1 MSADKKPMQS
11 KKFAAFLISNV
22 GWMVFLF
29 YFVSTHEKSM
39 DHYVFMVLMTSII
52 TNGFLQLGYVLGQA
66 AVDKYAMTMQKALG
80 SETQPGASEKKTQGS
95 SDV

>member
-11 KKFAAFLISNV
+11 KKFAAFLISNI
-22 GWMVFLF
+22 GWMIFLF

-39 DHYVFMVLMTSII
+39 DHYVFMVLMTCIV

-66 AVDKYAMTMQKALG
+66 AVDKYAMTMQKALSAEAPPSAPKDKSG
-80 SETQPGASEKKTQGS
+80 PSGEA
-95 SDV
+95 